1 MSKFN
6 ELFDLL
12 KKENDEKISKKNGK
26 RKGVP
31 FSRGKF
37 TNVAQGL
44 LNDPDYEVEIIK
56 TKNNEF
62 VTESINPIKD
72 FRKSFIEKVLVDNGV
87 DKVKAA
93 QAASKYN
100 YSNKQVDALYPVIS
114 EGIDQYMRLGHTFR
128 FMDKKDF
135 TASISMSDVKG
146 SEKSYRNPNKGNDV
160 VTRIDDH
167 KVLIKKSGAPRIC
180 KHRVDK

>member
-12 KKENDEKISKKNGK
+12 KSQNEEKINKKNNK
-26 RKGVP
+26 KKGVP
-31 FSRGKF
+31 FSRSKF

-44 LNDPDYEVEIIK
+44 LNDPEYETEIIK

-62 VTESINPIKD
+62 ITEKIQPVKD
-72 FRKSFIEKVLVDNGV
+72 FRKAFIEKVLIDNGV

-93 QAASKYN
+93 QAAAQYE
-100 YSNKQVDALYPVIS
+100 YTNKQSDNLYPIIS
-114 EGIDQYMRLGHTFR
+114 ETIDQYMRLGHTFR
-128 FMDKKDF
+128 FMDKKDLS
-135 TASISMSDVKG
+135 AAISVIDVEG

-160 VTRIDDH
+160 TTRIDDH
-167 KVLIKKSGAPRIC
+167 KVLVKKSGAPRIC